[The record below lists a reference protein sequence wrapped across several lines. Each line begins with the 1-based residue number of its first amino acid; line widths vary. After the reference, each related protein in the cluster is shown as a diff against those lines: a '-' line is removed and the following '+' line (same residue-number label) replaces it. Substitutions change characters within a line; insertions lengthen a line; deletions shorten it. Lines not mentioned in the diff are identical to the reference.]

1 MIGVLLLTL
10 LLVVLFAALG
20 VTISPLFFA
29 LLVAVLLLTGSGRFY
44 SRRW

>member
-20 VTISPLFFA
+20 VTISPLFFV
-29 LLVAVLLLTGSGRFY
+29 LLVAVLLLTGSGRIY
-44 SRRW
+44 ARRW